1 MPQRDIV
8 VIGASAGG
16 VDALKETVGGLR
28 PDIRASFFI
37 VLHFP
42 PFKESHLPEILSRAG
57 PLPAIHANDGDS
69 IQPGHI
75 YVAPPDRHLLV
86 GDGRIELWRGPKEN
100 HTRPAINPLFK
111 SAAETYGPRVIG
123 VILTGLLD
131 DGTAGLIEITRKGG
145 IGVIQDPDEAMCSS
159 MPISALKRDH
169 VEYSVKLSEMVKLLN
184 KLIRDSESRQIAGGS
199 MDPGDRYAPTDLTCP
214 ECRGPL
220 SERQD
225 GALTELRCRVG
236 HIYSLESAIATHI
249 ETQERTLW
257 SAVVALEEGAELFR
271 KTAAQSEGSQAGRL
285 INQAESRQANAKL
298 IREMLEE
305 FNDQVL

>member
-16 VDALKETVGGLR
+16 VDALKETVEGLR

-42 PFKESHLPEILSRAG
+42 PFKESHLPEILSRVG
-57 PLPAIHANDGDS
+57 PLPTVHANDGDS

-86 GDGRIELWRGPKEN
+86 RDGRIELWRGPKEN
-100 HTRPAINPLFK
+100 YTRPAINPLFK

-145 IGVIQDPDEAMCSS
+145 IGVVQDPDEAMCSS

-169 VEYSVKLSEMVKLLN
+169 VQYSVKLSEMGKLLN
-184 KLIRDSESRQIAGGS
+184 TLIRDFEVRHIAGGS
-199 MDPGDRYAPTDLTCP
+199 MNPGDRYTPTDLTCP

-236 HIYSLESAIATHI
+236 HIYSLESALATHI

-285 INQAESRQANAKL
+285 INQAKSRQANAKL